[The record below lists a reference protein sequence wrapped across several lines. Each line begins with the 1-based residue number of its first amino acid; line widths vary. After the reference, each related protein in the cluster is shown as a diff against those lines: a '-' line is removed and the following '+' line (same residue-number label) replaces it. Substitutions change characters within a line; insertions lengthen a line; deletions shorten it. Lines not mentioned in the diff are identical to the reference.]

1 MRKFWRW
8 CNRES
13 KASWKALLHRVTES
27 TVVVTDGGTGLRSA
41 LSELWPH
48 ARIQR
53 CFFHIQQNVI
63 RYTTKHPNLEAGKEI
78 LDLTNELMKVRTK
91 QQAEQWKEKYDN

>member
-1 MRKFWRW
+1 MRKFSQW

-13 KASWKALLHRVTES
+13 KASWKALLQRVTES
-27 TVVVTDGGTGLRSA
+27 AIVVTDGGTCLRSV

-63 RYTTKHPNLEAGKEI
+63 RHTTKHPNLEAGEEI

-91 QQAEQWKEKYDN
+91 KQAEQWKEKYDN

>member
-53 CFFHIQQNVI
+53 CFFIFNRMLLDIRLNIQ
-63 RYTTKHPNLEAGKEI
+63 I
-78 LDLTNELMKVRTK
+78 LK
-91 QQAEQWKEKYDN
+91 QAKKYLILPMNS